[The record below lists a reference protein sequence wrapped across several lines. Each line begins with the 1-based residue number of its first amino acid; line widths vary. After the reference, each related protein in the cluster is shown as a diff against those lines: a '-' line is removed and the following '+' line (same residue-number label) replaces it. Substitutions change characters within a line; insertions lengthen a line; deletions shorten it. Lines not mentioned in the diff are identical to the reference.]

1 MKNTIFTKSAI
12 VLFAVFAFVSIAAA
26 QTPTVGRY
34 TGIQTGTQTSFGEP
48 AAFDLI
54 ILAGGKYEQNNE
66 TGKFSFDAKTGKIE
80 FLSGAMPKDWVG
92 FFYKAG
98 DKFSNGGEAKYDT
111 IVIRDKKDVADGNMR
126 DLFWY
131 NCCAK

>member
-1 MKNTIFTKSAI
+1 MKKIIFIKSTII
-12 VLFAVFAFVSIAAA
+12 LLAVFAFASIAAA

-34 TGIQTGTQTSFGEP
+34 TGIQTGTQTNFGKP
-48 AAFDLI
+48 AAFDLT

-80 FLSGAMPKDWVG
+80 FLSGAMPTDWVG
-92 FFYKAG
+92 FFYKKG
-98 DKFSNGGEAKYDT
+98 DKISSDGNAEHDT
-111 IVIRDKKDVADGNMR
+111 IVIRDKKDVADGNLR

-131 NCCAK
+131 TCCAK